1 MNRHTLRFSIFA
13 AALLALCLPVIAA
26 AQWGRYPDNRYPD
39 NRYPDNRYP
48 DYGRYDDR
56 YIRDSAHRLDRLS
69 KDFERDMDRAL
80 DHSRVNG
87 TRREDAINDLVHE
100 FRRAAGDF
108 KSRVGN
114 GRDLNRSYNE
124 ARRVV
129 QLGDQVESQ
138 ARPRWFDS
146 RLASEWS
153 QIRRELQTIQQVYG
167 IRGGWRGRNDD
178 IYRDRRND
186 DIYRDRRNDDIYR
199 DRRNDDI
206 YRDDRRNRADDWLR
220 RLPFPLPY

>member
-1 MNRHTLRFSIFA
+1 MFKRTTLKFSILSA
-13 AALLALCLPVIAA
+13 AFLALCLPAIAA

-39 NRYPDNRYP
+39 NRYPDN
-48 DYGRYDDR
+48 GRYDDR
-56 YIRDSAHRLDRLS
+56 YARDSAQRLDRLA

-87 TRREDAINDLVHE
+87 SRREDAINDLVHD

-114 GRDLNRSYNE
+114 GRDLDRSYNE

-129 QLGDQVESQ
+129 QLGDAVERQ

-146 RLASEWS
+146 RLSSEWS
-153 QIRRELQTIQQVYG
+153 QIRRELQTIENIYG
-167 IRGGWRGRNDD
+167 IRGNRGRVDD

-186 DIYRDRRNDDIYR
+186 DIYRDRLNDDINR
-199 DRRNDDI
+199 DR
-206 YRDDRRNRADDWLR
+206 NRSNNDWLR

>member
-1 MNRHTLRFSIFA
+1 MFKRTTLKFSILSA
-13 AALLALCLPVIAA
+13 AFLALCLPAIAA

-48 DYGRYDDR
+48 DNGRYGDR
-56 YIRDSAHRLDRLS
+56 YVKDSAQRLDRLA

-87 TRREDAINDLVHE
+87 TRREDAINDLVHD

-129 QLGDQVESQ
+129 QLGDAVERQ

-146 RLASEWS
+146 RLSSEWS
-153 QIRRELQTIQQVYG
+153 QIRRELQTIENIYG
-167 IRGGWRGRNDD
+167 IRGNRGRNDD

-186 DIYRDRRNDDIYR
+186 DIYRDR
-199 DRRNDDI
+199 
-206 YRDDRRNRADDWLR
+206 NRSNTDWLR

>member
-1 MNRHTLRFSIFA
+1 MVNRHTLKFSIFA
-13 AALLALCLPVIAA
+13 AALLALCLPAIAA
-26 AQWGRYPDNRYPD
+26 AQWGRYPDNRYP
-39 NRYPDNRYP
+39 NDNRYP

-56 YIRDSAHRLDRLS
+56 YVRDSAHRLDRLA
-69 KDFERDMDRAL
+69 KDFEHDMDRAL
-80 DHSRVNG
+80 DRSRVNG
-87 TRREDAINDLVHE
+87 TRREDAINDMVHE

-124 ARRVV
+124 ARRVL
-129 QLGDQVESQ
+129 QLGDQVERQ

-153 QIRRELQTIQQVYG
+153 QIRRELQTIEQVYG
-167 IRGGWRGRNDD
+167 IRGGSRG
-178 IYRDRRND
+178 
-186 DIYRDRRNDDIYR
+186 RNDDIYR

-220 RLPFPLPY
+220 RLPFPLPN

>member
-1 MNRHTLRFSIFA
+1 MFKRTTLKFSILSA
-13 AALLALCLPVIAA
+13 AFLALCLPAIAA

-48 DYGRYDDR
+48 DNGRYDDR
-56 YIRDSAHRLDRLS
+56 YARDSAQRLDRLA

-87 TRREDAINDLVHE
+87 TRREDEINNLVHD

-114 GRDLNRSYNE
+114 GRDSNRGYDE

-129 QLGDQVESQ
+129 QIGDAVERQ

-146 RLASEWS
+146 RLSSEWS
-153 QIRRELQTIQQVYG
+153 QIRRELQTIENIYG
-167 IRGGWRGRNDD
+167 IRGSRGRVDD

-199 DRRNDDI
+199 DR
-206 YRDDRRNRADDWLR
+206 NRSNNDWLR

>member
-1 MNRHTLRFSIFA
+1 MFKRTTLKFSFLSA
-13 AALLALCLPVIAA
+13 AFLALCLPAIAA

-39 NRYPDNRYP
+39 NRYPDN
-48 DYGRYDDR
+48 GRYDDR
-56 YIRDSAHRLDRLS
+56 YARDSAHRLDRLA

-87 TRREDAINDLVHE
+87 SRREDQINNLVHD
-100 FRRAAGDF
+100 FRRAAGDL

-129 QLGDQVESQ
+129 QLGDAVERQ

-146 RLASEWS
+146 RLSSEWS
-153 QIRRELQTIQQVYG
+153 QIRRELQTIENIYG
-167 IRGGWRGRNDD
+167 IRGNRGRVDD

-199 DRRNDDI
+199 DR
-206 YRDDRRNRADDWLR
+206 NRSNNDWLR

>member
-1 MNRHTLRFSIFA
+1 M
-13 AALLALCLPVIAA
+13 LCLPAIAA

-48 DYGRYDDR
+48 DNRRYDDR
-56 YIRDSAHRLDRLS
+56 YVRDSAHRLDRLA

-80 DHSRVNG
+80 DHSRENG
-87 TRREDAINDLVHE
+87 SRREDSINNVVHE
-100 FRRAAGDF
+100 FRRSVGDF

-124 ARRVV
+124 ATRMLQLADVV
-129 QLGDQVESQ
+129 ERQ

-153 QIRRELQTIQQVYG
+153 AIRRELRTIEDAYG
-167 IRGGWRGRNDD
+167 IRGGRGRNDD
-178 IYRDRRND
+178 IYRDR
-186 DIYRDRRNDDIYR
+186 R

-206 YRDDRRNRADDWLR
+206 YRDDRRNRTDDWLR

>member
-1 MNRHTLRFSIFA
+1 MFKRTTLKFSILSA
-13 AALLALCLPVIAA
+13 AFLALCLPAIAA

-39 NRYPDNRYP
+39 NRYPDN
-48 DYGRYDDR
+48 GRYDDR
-56 YIRDSAHRLDRLS
+56 YARDSAQRLDRLA

-87 TRREDAINDLVHE
+87 SRREDAINDLVHD

-114 GRDLNRSYNE
+114 GRDLDRSYNE

-129 QLGDQVESQ
+129 QLGDAVERQ

-146 RLASEWS
+146 RLSSEWS
-153 QIRRELQTIQQVYG
+153 QIRRELQTIENIYG
-167 IRGGWRGRNDD
+167 IRGNRGRVDD

-186 DIYRDRRNDDIYR
+186 DIYRDRRNDDINR
-199 DRRNDDI
+199 DR
-206 YRDDRRNRADDWLR
+206 NRSNNDWLR

>member
-1 MNRHTLRFSIFA
+1 MFKRTTLKFSILSA
-13 AALLALCLPVIAA
+13 AFLALCLPAIAA

-39 NRYPDNRYP
+39 NRYPDNRDNRYP
-48 DYGRYDDR
+48 DNGRYDDR
-56 YIRDSAHRLDRLS
+56 YVKDSAQRLDRLA

-87 TRREDAINDLVHE
+87 SRREDQINNLVHD

-114 GRDLNRSYNE
+114 GRDLNRSYDE

-129 QLGDQVESQ
+129 QVGDAVERQ

-146 RLASEWS
+146 RLSSEWS
-153 QIRRELQTIQQVYG
+153 QIRRELQTIENIYG
-167 IRGGWRGRNDD
+167 IRGNRGRVDD

-186 DIYRDRRNDDIYR
+186 DIYRDRRNDDINR
-199 DRRNDDI
+199 DR
-206 YRDDRRNRADDWLR
+206 NRSNNDWLR

>member
-1 MNRHTLRFSIFA
+1 MIKRHTLKFSILGA
-13 AALLALCLPVIAA
+13 AFLALCLPTIAT

-48 DYGRYDDR
+48 NSRYDDR
-56 YIRDSAHRLDRLS
+56 YVRDSAHRLDRLA

-80 DHSRVNG
+80 DRSRVNG
-87 TRREDAINDLVHE
+87 TRREDAINDLVHQ
-100 FRRAAGDF
+100 FRRAAGNY

-114 GRDLNRSYNE
+114 GRDLNRAVNE
-124 ARRVV
+124 AHRVL
-129 QLGDQVESQ
+129 QLGDSVERR

-146 RLASEWS
+146 RLSSQWS
-153 QIRRELQTIQQVYG
+153 AIRRELQTIENIYG
-167 IRGGWRGRNDD
+167 IRGGYGRGD

-186 DIYRDRRNDDIYR
+186 DIYRDRR
-199 DRRNDDI
+199 DRRNT
-206 YRDDRRNRADDWLR
+206 DWLR

>member
-1 MNRHTLRFSIFA
+1 M
-13 AALLALCLPVIAA
+13 LCLPAIAA

-48 DYGRYDDR
+48 DNRYPDNGRYGDR
-56 YIRDSAHRLDRLS
+56 YVRDSAHRLDRLA

-80 DHSRVNG
+80 DRSRANG
-87 TRREDAINDLVHE
+87 TRREDQINDLVHE

-114 GRDLNRSYNE
+114 GRDLNRSYDE

-129 QLGDQVESQ
+129 QLGDAVDRQ
-138 ARPRWFDS
+138 ARSRWFDS

-153 QIRRELQTIQQVYG
+153 QIRRELQTIENIYG
-167 IRGGWRGRNDD
+167 IRGGRGR
-178 IYRDRRND
+178 I
-186 DIYRDRRNDDIYR
+186 DDIYR

-206 YRDDRRNRADDWLR
+206 YRDDRRNRTDDWLR

>member
-1 MNRHTLRFSIFA
+1 MFKRTTWRFSILSA
-13 AALLALCLPVIAA
+13 AFLALCLPAIAV

-48 DYGRYDDR
+48 DNGRYDDR
-56 YIRDSAHRLDRLS
+56 YVRDSAHRLDRLA
-69 KDFERDMDRAL
+69 KDFERDMDRSL
-80 DHSRVNG
+80 DRSRMNG
-87 TRREDAINDLVHE
+87 SRREDAINDLVHD

-129 QLGDQVESQ
+129 QLGDAVERQ

-153 QIRRELQTIQQVYG
+153 QIRRELQTIENIYG
-167 IRGGWRGRNDD
+167 IRGGRGRNDD

-186 DIYRDRRNDDIYR
+186 DIYRDR
-199 DRRNDDI
+199 
-206 YRDDRRNRADDWLR
+206 NRSNNDWLR

>member
-1 MNRHTLRFSIFA
+1 MFKRTTWRFSILSA
-13 AALLALCLPVIAA
+13 AFLALCLPAIAV

-39 NRYPDNRYP
+39 NRYPNN
-48 DYGRYDDR
+48 GRYDDR
-56 YIRDSAHRLDRLS
+56 YVRDSAHRLDRLA
-69 KDFERDMDRAL
+69 KDFERDMDRSL
-80 DHSRVNG
+80 DRSRANG
-87 TRREDAINDLVHE
+87 TRREDAINDLVHD

-124 ARRVV
+124 AYRVV
-129 QLGDQVESQ
+129 QLGDAVERQ

-153 QIRRELQTIQQVYG
+153 QIRRELQTIENIYG
-167 IRGGWRGRNDD
+167 IRGGRGRIDD

-199 DRRNDDI
+199 DR
-206 YRDDRRNRADDWLR
+206 NRSNNDWLR

>member
-1 MNRHTLRFSIFA
+1 MFKRTTLKFSILSA
-13 AALLALCLPVIAA
+13 AFLALCLPAIAA

-39 NRYPDNRYP
+39 NRYPDN
-48 DYGRYDDR
+48 GRYDDR
-56 YIRDSAHRLDRLS
+56 YARDSAQRLDRLA

-80 DHSRVNG
+80 DRSRVNG
-87 TRREDAINDLVHE
+87 TRREDAINDLVHD

-114 GRDLNRSYNE
+114 GRDLDRSYNE

-129 QLGDQVESQ
+129 QLGDAVERQ

-146 RLASEWS
+146 RLSSEWS
-153 QIRRELQTIQQVYG
+153 QIRRELQTIENIYG
-167 IRGGWRGRNDD
+167 IRGNRGRVDD

-186 DIYRDRRNDDIYR
+186 DIYRDRRNDDINR
-199 DRRNDDI
+199 DR
-206 YRDDRRNRADDWLR
+206 NRSNNDWLR

>member
-1 MNRHTLRFSIFA
+1 MFKRTTLKFSILSA
-13 AALLALCLPVIAA
+13 AFLALCLPAIAA

-48 DYGRYDDR
+48 DNGRYDDR
-56 YIRDSAHRLDRLS
+56 YARDSAQRLDRLA

-87 TRREDAINDLVHE
+87 TRREDQINNLVHD

-114 GRDLNRSYNE
+114 GRDLNRSYDE

-129 QLGDQVESQ
+129 QIGDAVERQ

-146 RLASEWS
+146 RLSSEWS
-153 QIRRELQTIQQVYG
+153 QIRRELQTIENIYG
-167 IRGGWRGRNDD
+167 IRGNRGRVDD

-199 DRRNDDI
+199 DR
-206 YRDDRRNRADDWLR
+206 NRSNNDWLR

>member
-1 MNRHTLRFSIFA
+1 MFKGHTMKFSILSA
-13 AALLALCLPVIAA
+13 AFLALCLPAIAA

-39 NRYPDNRYP
+39 NRYPDN
-48 DYGRYDDR
+48 GRYDER
-56 YIRDSAHRLDRLS
+56 YVRDSAHRLDRLA

-80 DHSRVNG
+80 DRSRVNG
-87 TRREDAINDLVHE
+87 SRREDAINDLVHN

-129 QLGDQVESQ
+129 QLGDAVERQ

-146 RLASEWS
+146 RLSSEWS
-153 QIRRELQTIQQVYG
+153 QIRRELQTIENVYG
-167 IRGGWRGRNDD
+167 IRGGRGR
-178 IYRDRRND
+178 I
-186 DIYRDRRNDDIYR
+186 DDIYR

-206 YRDDRRNRADDWLR
+206 YRDDRRNRTDDWLR

>member
-1 MNRHTLRFSIFA
+1 MFKRTTLKFSILSA
-13 AALLALCLPVIAA
+13 AFLALCLPAIAA
-26 AQWGRYPDNRYPD
+26 AQWGRYPDNRYPE
-39 NRYPDNRYP
+39 NRYPDN
-48 DYGRYDDR
+48 GRYDDR
-56 YIRDSAHRLDRLS
+56 YARDSAQRLDRLA

-87 TRREDAINDLVHE
+87 SRREDAINDLVHD

-114 GRDLNRSYNE
+114 GRDLDRSYNE

-129 QLGDQVESQ
+129 QLGDAVERQ

-146 RLASEWS
+146 RLSSEWS
-153 QIRRELQTIQQVYG
+153 QIRRELQTIENIYG
-167 IRGGWRGRNDD
+167 IRGNRGRVDD

-186 DIYRDRRNDDIYR
+186 DIYRDRRNDDINR
-199 DRRNDDI
+199 DR
-206 YRDDRRNRADDWLR
+206 NRSNNDWLR

>member
-1 MNRHTLRFSIFA
+1 MFKRTTLKFSILSA
-13 AALLALCLPVIAA
+13 AFLALCLPAIAA

-39 NRYPDNRYP
+39 NRYPDNRDNRYP
-48 DYGRYDDR
+48 DNGRYDDR
-56 YIRDSAHRLDRLS
+56 YVKDSAQRLDRLA

-87 TRREDAINDLVHE
+87 SRREDQINNLVHD

-114 GRDLNRSYNE
+114 GRDLNRSYDE

-129 QLGDQVESQ
+129 QIGDAVERQ

-146 RLASEWS
+146 RLSSEWS
-153 QIRRELQTIQQVYG
+153 QIRRELQTIENIYG
-167 IRGGWRGRNDD
+167 IRGNRGRVDD

-199 DRRNDDI
+199 DR
-206 YRDDRRNRADDWLR
+206 NRSNNDWLR

>member
-1 MNRHTLRFSIFA
+1 MFKRTTVRFSILSA
-13 AALLALCLPVIAA
+13 AFLVLCLPAIAA

-39 NRYPDNRYP
+39 NRYPDNR

-56 YIRDSAHRLDRLS
+56 YARDSAQRLDRLA

-87 TRREDAINDLVHE
+87 SRREDQINNLVHD

-114 GRDLNRSYNE
+114 GRDLNRGYNE
-124 ARRVV
+124 AQRVV
-129 QLGDQVESQ
+129 QLGDAVERQ

-153 QIRRELQTIQQVYG
+153 QIRRELQTIENIYG
-167 IRGGWRGRNDD
+167 IRGGRGRIDD

-199 DRRNDDI
+199 DR
-206 YRDDRRNRADDWLR
+206 NRSNNDWLR

>member
-1 MNRHTLRFSIFA
+1 MFKRTTLKFSILSA
-13 AALLALCLPVIAA
+13 AFLALCLPAIAA

-39 NRYPDNRYP
+39 NRYPDN
-48 DYGRYDDR
+48 GRYDDR
-56 YIRDSAHRLDRLS
+56 YARDSAQRLDRLA

-87 TRREDAINDLVHE
+87 SRREDAINDLVHD

-114 GRDLNRSYNE
+114 GRDLDRSYNE

-129 QLGDQVESQ
+129 QLGDAVERQ

-146 RLASEWS
+146 RLSSEWS
-153 QIRRELQTIQQVYG
+153 KIRRELQTIENIYG
-167 IRGGWRGRNDD
+167 IRGNRGRVDD

-186 DIYRDRRNDDIYR
+186 DIYRDRRNDDINR
-199 DRRNDDI
+199 DR
-206 YRDDRRNRADDWLR
+206 NRSNNDWLR

>member
-1 MNRHTLRFSIFA
+1 MLNRHTLKFSMFA
-13 AALLALCLPVIAA
+13 AALLALCLPAIAA

-39 NRYPDNRYP
+39 NGRYP

-56 YIRDSAHRLDRLS
+56 YVRDTAHRLDRLA
-69 KDFERDMDRAL
+69 KDFEHDMDRAL
-80 DHSRVNG
+80 DRSRVNG
-87 TRREDAINDLVHE
+87 TRREDSINDLVHD

-124 ARRVV
+124 ARRVL
-129 QLGDQVESQ
+129 QLGDQVERQ
-138 ARPRWFDS
+138 ARTRWFDS
-146 RLASEWS
+146 RLSSEWS
-153 QIRRELQTIQQVYG
+153 QIRRELQTIEQIYG
-167 IRGGWRGRNDD
+167 IRGDWRG
-178 IYRDRRND
+178 
-186 DIYRDRRNDDIYR
+186 RNDDIYR

-220 RLPFPLPY
+220 RLPFPLPN

>member
-1 MNRHTLRFSIFA
+1 MFKRTTLKFSILSAVF
-13 AALLALCLPVIAA
+13 LALCLPAIAA

-39 NRYPDNRYP
+39 NRYPDN
-48 DYGRYDDR
+48 GRYDDR
-56 YIRDSAHRLDRLS
+56 YVKDSAQRLDRLA

-87 TRREDAINDLVHE
+87 SRREDQINNLVHD

-114 GRDLNRSYNE
+114 GRDLNRSYDE

-129 QLGDQVESQ
+129 QVGDAVERQ

-146 RLASEWS
+146 RLSSEWS
-153 QIRRELQTIQQVYG
+153 QIRRELQTIENIYG
-167 IRGGWRGRNDD
+167 IRGSRGRNDD
-178 IYRDRRND
+178 IYRDR
-186 DIYRDRRNDDIYR
+186 
-199 DRRNDDI
+199 
-206 YRDDRRNRADDWLR
+206 NRSNNDWLR

>member
-1 MNRHTLRFSIFA
+1 MFKRTTLKFSILSA
-13 AALLALCLPVIAA
+13 AFLALCLPAIAA

-39 NRYPDNRYP
+39 NRYPDSRDNRYP
-48 DYGRYDDR
+48 NNGRYDDR
-56 YIRDSAHRLDRLS
+56 YVKDSAQRLDRLA

-80 DHSRVNG
+80 DRSRVNG
-87 TRREDAINDLVHE
+87 SRREDAINDLVHD

-114 GRDLNRSYNE
+114 GRDLNRGYNE

-129 QLGDQVESQ
+129 QLGDAVERQ

-146 RLASEWS
+146 RLSSEWS
-153 QIRRELQTIQQVYG
+153 QIRRELQTIENIYG
-167 IRGGWRGRNDD
+167 IRGNRGRVDD

-186 DIYRDRRNDDIYR
+186 DIYRDR
-199 DRRNDDI
+199 
-206 YRDDRRNRADDWLR
+206 NRSNNDWLR

>member
-1 MNRHTLRFSIFA
+1 MVNRHTLKFSILA
-13 AALLALCLPVIAA
+13 AALLALCLPAIAA
-26 AQWGRYPDNRYPD
+26 AQWGRYPDNRYP
-39 NRYPDNRYP
+39 NDNRYP

-56 YIRDSAHRLDRLS
+56 YVRDSAHRLDRLA
-69 KDFERDMDRAL
+69 KDFEHDMDRAL

-87 TRREDAINDLVHE
+87 TRREDAINDVVHE

-124 ARRVV
+124 ARRVL
-129 QLGDQVESQ
+129 QLGDQVERQ

-146 RLASEWS
+146 RLSSEWS
-153 QIRRELQTIQQVYG
+153 QIRRELQTIEQVYG
-167 IRGGWRGRNDD
+167 IRGGSRGRNDD

-186 DIYRDRRNDDIYR
+186 DV
-199 DRRNDDI
+199 